1 MLAKIIF
8 YVTKWKLITHVFVKK
23 NAFFLAHLPSLST
36 TGKPHLQLMKQFGEG
51 NIMLWQRLYE
61 ALEALDE

>member
-23 NAFFLAHLPSLST
+23 NAFFFGKLSTLLLALST
-36 TGKPHLQLMKQFGEG
+36 TGKPWGWCFETK
-51 NIMLWQRLYE
+51 
-61 ALEALDE
+61 